1 MRKIIN
7 LLPALY
13 IIVLVGACTKK
24 NNNMPKEEIVL
35 LEKVYKDGKLFLD
48 IFYDTQYR
56 INQIDHYRDN
66 GEIKSRRTIQLDENG
81 KVKKVVMDFG
91 NYVATNTMTYEDG
104 RKVLHETTYE
114 FTNGDEPTYGKRAWK
129 YPKANV
135 IQDLLYSDDL
145 ETIGYTSTFTFS
157 ESGNIVKKER
167 EVSSHPQQNTYELYE
182 YDEGI
187 SYEFMIESNIPGYAD
202 VPIAKNQLLSR
213 KVFKPDGEFVTEGKF
228 QNTYNEKGYLVSYI
242 YEYPGSKEEYRIEY
256 RSVMK

>member
-1 MRKIIN
+1 K
-7 LLPALY
+7 LY
-13 IIVLVGACTKK
+13 
-24 NNNMPKEEIVL
+24 
-35 LEKVYKDGKLFLD
+35 LD
-48 IFYDTQYR
+48 NFDDKQHR

-81 KVKKVVMDFG
+81 KVKKVMMDFG

-104 RKVLHETTYE
+104 RKVLQETIYE
-114 FTNGDEPTYGKRAWK
+114 FIDGREPTYGKRAWK

-135 IQDLLYSDDL
+135 IRDLLYSSGL

-157 ESGNIVKKER
+157 ESGNIGKKER

-182 YDEGI
+182 YDKGI

-213 KVFKPDGEFVTEGKF
+213 KVFKPDGEFVTEGEF
-228 QNTYNEKGYLVSYI
+228 RNTYDEKGYLVSYI
-242 YEYPGSKEEYRIEY
+242 YEYPGTKEENRIEY
-256 RSVMK
+256 KSVVK

>member
-7 LLPALY
+7 LFSALY
-13 IIVLVGACTKK
+13 IIVFIAACTKK
-24 NNNMPKEEIVL
+24 DNNVPKEEIVL

-48 IFYDTQYR
+48 IFYDKQYR
-56 INQIDHYRDN
+56 INQINHYRDN
-66 GEIKSRRTIQLDENG
+66 GQIKSRRTIQLDENG
-81 KVKKVVMDFG
+81 KVKKVMMDFG

-104 RKVLHETTYE
+104 RKVLQETIYE
-114 FTNGDEPTYGKRAWK
+114 FIDGREPTYSKRAWK

-135 IQDLLYSDDL
+135 IQDLLYSSGL

-182 YDEGI
+182 YDKGI

-213 KVFKPDGEFVTEGKF
+213 KVFKPDGEYMTEGKF
-228 QNTYNEKGYLVSYI
+228 QNIYDEKGYLVSFV

-256 RSVMK
+256 RTVLK